1 MEYDARQREREISL
15 RRDVYLPA
23 AKAIARIQATLGLL
37 TDINADQMAI
47 GRRLAVKFGTLAK
60 AHLVASE
67 STVRALMNYQT
78 ALMSAYLELLVL
90 RGPLVLKKIA
100 IESHQKYIDRADAGL
115 QRIDQLMKQH
125 NISGN
130 ADQAAFERLVA
141 QSKIEQN
148 ARKSHSDKQ
157 SALHKELAL
166 GQIAL
171 TERMAELAV
180 NTARLIPDALLS
192 CRQELSLPIDPV
204 EYRRLYEAQQEAA
217 RMIMS
222 EAARR
227 SRDLVAAADS
237 ISTDS
242 NQPK

>member
-1 MEYDARQREREISL
+1 
-15 RRDVYLPA
+15 
-23 AKAIARIQATLGLL
+23 
-37 TDINADQMAI
+37 
-47 GRRLAVKFGTLAK
+47 
-60 AHLVASE
+60 
-67 STVRALMNYQT
+67 
-78 ALMSAYLELLVL
+78 
-90 RGPLVLKKIA
+90 
-100 IESHQKYIDRADAGL
+100 
-115 QRIDQLMKQH
+115 
-125 NISGN
+125 
-130 ADQAAFERLVA
+130 
-141 QSKIEQN
+141 
-148 ARKSHSDKQ
+148 
-157 SALHKELAL
+157 
-166 GQIAL
+166 
-171 TERMAELAV
+171 MAELAV